1 MQNYQECLKV
11 IAIRIKPHNW
21 TKEQINF
28 VREIA
33 KGKYKSEIR
42 DEFNKEFNLDLTLGQ
57 IKGVMF
63 RNGITSDING
73 KFKIKHTPWN
83 KGMKGLQIG
92 GKATQFKKGQAPT
105 NYRPVGSE
113 RIDSKD
119 GYIVIKVKDKGTYQE
134 RWRHKHVVEWEKYNG
149 KVPKNHTVVFLD
161 GNKENINIDNL
172 ALLSRSELLRMNQ
185 EGLFSNDPE
194 ATKAG
199 IALVRLK
206 QKVHDLDLY

>member
-1 MQNYQECLKV
+1 
-11 IAIRIKPHNW
+11 
-21 TKEQINF
+21 
-28 VREIA
+28 
-33 KGKYKSEIR
+33 
-42 DEFNKEFNLDLTLGQ
+42 
-57 IKGVMF
+57 
-63 RNGITSDING
+63 
-73 KFKIKHTPWN
+73 
-83 KGMKGLQIG
+83 
-92 GKATQFKKGQAPT
+92 PT

-206 QKVHDLDLY
+206 QKVHDLDLYGGDFKQFKKHVEKAKDNGLKEQTFIAR